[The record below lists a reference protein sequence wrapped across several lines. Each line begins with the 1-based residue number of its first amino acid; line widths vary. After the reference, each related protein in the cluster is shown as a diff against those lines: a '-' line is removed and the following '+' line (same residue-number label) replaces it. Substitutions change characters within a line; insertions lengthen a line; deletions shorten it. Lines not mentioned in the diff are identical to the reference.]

1 MPNNIYKIVDQILK
15 YMFIVSPYHS
25 GSSGY
30 LNIIYAGAAK
40 QAITPSVLKKSNNI
54 VSLTENSPHKLPL
67 QSLL

>member
-15 YMFIVSPYHS
+15 YMFIGVSPYHS

-54 VSLTENSPHKLPL
+54 VSVIGFLP
-67 QSLL
+67 